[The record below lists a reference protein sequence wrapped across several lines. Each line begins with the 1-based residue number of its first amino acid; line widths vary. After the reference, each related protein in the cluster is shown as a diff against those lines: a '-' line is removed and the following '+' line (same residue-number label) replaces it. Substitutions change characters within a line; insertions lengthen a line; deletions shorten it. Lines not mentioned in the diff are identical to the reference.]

1 MEYDNLLVE
10 KARKE
15 NKALIQ
21 MVDSGQFDGIVATK
35 LFETT
40 IMSIEKMTKNR
51 FRGKNPIDKHLKF
64 WFSVPFNREME
75 EIKPFGRKYYVSDGL
90 GCHYIELENNMVG
103 TLKERYPFFQKA
115 ELCGDRFYDFK
126 YVRGMWGIENHRV
139 IDNSLE
145 FGLQISQDTF
155 ASSKQEVFE
164 WLSSSYGMIDISTF
178 LKQIKFNEKEVSRKI
193 KNYRN
198 AHSKGG

>member
-126 YVRGMWGIENHRV
+126 YVRGKVG
-139 IDNSLE
+139 S
-145 FGLQISQDTF
+145 
-155 ASSKQEVFE
+155 
-164 WLSSSYGMIDISTF
+164 
-178 LKQIKFNEKEVSRKI
+178 
-193 KNYRN
+193 
-198 AHSKGG
+198 